1 MHKLLEQAG
10 SDVAQHSST
19 SQPESKSASSPY
31 TSSHEPINPPP
42 TPTPPENNG
51 HWVGRGPAPS
61 GRQQLVSL
69 QRVIL
74 MASLAISMISAALPI
89 YAGEYG
95 ASGIEKG
102 IMFSLGA
109 LMAAIAR
116 PLVGRAID
124 RQGRKRY
131 LLLGIGIVAVAM
143 GLFALS
149 RPLFGMPPGFAI
161 FMLTVSRTVHGF
173 GVGTLLLAAY
183 TMTADLAKS
192 AGRGTSF
199 GYTEQSQFRGGLY
212 GFLIAIPILAL
223 TGYTPNGV
231 LRFTQEAWTLMF
243 ITYAISTI
251 IALFLANRWVYDTRA
266 LAMNEY
272 GTRTDIDHQ
281 RIDPYLYALMAIVAL
296 TSASAY
302 GLTPFI
308 LSFLQEH
315 VVNDTV
321 LIGMAYLPAAII
333 WGVLPSRMGRF
344 SDRFGR
350 KPMMII
356 GLTASAVSSILIPFV
371 STLFTGHI
379 TLLGLN
385 VPFALLVLMLFL
397 TIEATCYAA
406 AVPAEQAMVADMTGG
421 QRRGIG
427 FGLYTLGRAIGE
439 VIGPVAMGGFYDV
452 NPAGAFIV
460 NAVILVIGSFLVWF
474 VLRDP
479 QNARKMK
486 A

>member
-1 MHKLLEQAG
+1 MPTDASG
-10 SDVAQHSST
+10 TAS
-19 SQPESKSASSPY
+19 PNPSALPTHNATDSVNNQRPGVTKGLPDEPLPSP
-31 TSSHEPINPPP
+31 
-42 TPTPPENNG
+42 
-51 HWVGRGPAPS
+51 
-61 GRQQLVSL
+61 RQQLVRL
-69 QRVIL
+69 QRTIL
-74 MASLAISMISAALPI
+74 FASLAVTMISSALPI

-124 RQGRKRY
+124 KHGRKPY
-131 LLLGIGIVAVAM
+131 LILGIAIVALSMVF
-143 GLFALS
+143 FAFS
-149 RPLFGMPPGFAI
+149 RPLFGMPPGFVIA
-161 FMLTVSRTVHGF
+161 MLTLSRTIHGF
-173 GVGTLLLAAY
+173 GTGTMLLAAY

-199 GYTEQSQFRGGLY
+199 GFTEQSQFRGGLY
-212 GFLIAIPILAL
+212 GFLVAIPILLL
-223 TGYTPNGV
+223 TGYTPKGV
-231 LRFTQEAWTLMF
+231 LRFTPEAWTLMF
-243 ITYAISTI
+243 VTYTISTAA
-251 IALFLANRWVYDTRA
+251 ALFLASRWIKDTKA
-266 LAMNEY
+266 LATSEMNEK
-272 GTRTDIDHQ
+272 GGEHHH
-281 RIDPYLYALMAIVAL
+281 IDPYLYTLMAIVAL

-315 VVNDTV
+315 VVDDTV
-321 LIGMAYLPAAII
+321 LIGVAYLPAAIA

-350 KPMMII
+350 KPVMIV

-371 STLFTGHI
+371 STLFTGKFI
-379 TLLGLN
+379 VLGFT

-397 TIEATCYAA
+397 TIEAVCYTA

-452 NPAGAFIV
+452 DPSGAFIV
-460 NAVILVIGSFLVWF
+460 NAVILVIGSLLVWF

-479 QNARKMK
+479 QHSKKPAS
-486 A
+486 

>member
-1 MHKLLEQAG
+1 MAAHWNNRGQ
-10 SDVAQHSST
+10 SPNPRQH
-19 SQPESKSASSPY
+19 
-31 TSSHEPINPPP
+31 
-42 TPTPPENNG
+42 
-51 HWVGRGPAPS
+51 
-61 GRQQLVSL
+61 LVSL

-74 MASLAISMISAALPI
+74 FASLAVTMISSALPI

-124 RQGRKRY
+124 KNGRKPY
-131 LLLGIGIVAVAM
+131 LLLGIAIVAVSM
-143 GLFALS
+143 VLFAFS
-149 RPLFGMPPGFAI
+149 RPLFGMPPGFVI
-161 FMLTVSRTVHGF
+161 FMLTLSRTVHGF
-173 GVGTLLLAAY
+173 GVGTMLLSAY

-192 AGRGTSF
+192 AGRGASF
-199 GYTEQSQFRGGLY
+199 GFTEQSQFRGGLY
-212 GFLIAIPILAL
+212 GFIVAIPILML
-223 TGYTPNGV
+223 TGYTPKGV
-231 LRFTQEAWTLMF
+231 LRLTPEAWTLMF
-243 ITYAISTI
+243 ATYAVATT
-251 IALFLANRWVYDTRA
+251 AAFFLASRWVQDTKIFA
-266 LAMNEY
+266 TNEMK
-272 GTRTDIDHQ
+272 GKSDDHQ
-281 RIDPYLYALMAIVAL
+281 HINPHLYALMAIVAL

-321 LIGMAYLPAAII
+321 LIGVAYLPAAIA

-356 GLTASAVSSILIPFV
+356 GLTASAISSILIPFV
-371 STLFTGHI
+371 SQWFKGSFMV
-379 TLLGLN
+379 LGYT
-385 VPFALLVLMLFL
+385 VPFALLVLMVFL
-397 TIEATCYAA
+397 TIEAVCYTA

-421 QRRGIG
+421 HRRGVG

-439 VIGPVAMGGFYDV
+439 VIGPITMGGFYDV
-452 NPAGAFIV
+452 DPSGAFIV
-460 NAVILVIGSFLVWF
+460 NAVILVIGSLLVWF

-479 QNARKMK
+479 KTKLEPRA
-486 A
+486 

>member
-1 MHKLLEQAG
+1 MQKL
-10 SDVAQHSST
+10 SDKVGADSVPRSNANSSSSSDSPT
-19 SQPESKSASSPY
+19 AATTTQPAHTTPTADAHLSDSASSP
-31 TSSHEPINPPP
+31 SPRH
-42 TPTPPENNG
+42 
-51 HWVGRGPAPS
+51 
-61 GRQQLVSL
+61 QLVSL

-74 MASLAISMISAALPI
+74 FASLAVTMLSSALPI
-89 YAGEYG
+89 YAGEFG

-124 RQGRKRY
+124 KNGRKPY
-131 LLLGIGIVAVAM
+131 LIMGIAIVAVSM
-143 GLFALS
+143 VFFAFS
-149 RPLFGMPPGFAI
+149 RPIFGLPPGFVI
-161 FMLTVSRTVHGF
+161 VMLTISRTIHGF
-173 GVGTLLLAAY
+173 GVGTMLLAAY

-192 AGRGTSF
+192 AGRGASF
-199 GYTEQSQFRGGLY
+199 GFTEQSQFRGGLY
-212 GFLIAIPILAL
+212 GFLVAIPILLL
-223 TGYTPNGV
+223 TGYTPKGM
-231 LRFTQEAWTLMF
+231 LRFTPEAWTLMF
-243 ITYAISTI
+243 ATYAIATAA
-251 IALFLANRWVYDTRA
+251 ALFLATRWVHETKS
-266 LAMNEY
+266 LATGEMNSKSNE
-272 GTRTDIDHQ
+272 DHHH
-281 RIDPYLYALMAIVAL
+281 INPYLYTLMAIVAL

-315 VVNDTV
+315 VVDDTV
-321 LIGMAYLPAAII
+321 LIGVAYLPAAIA

-371 STLFTGHI
+371 SLWFKGSFV
-379 TLLGLN
+379 LLGHT

-397 TIEATCYAA
+397 TIEAVCYTA

-439 VIGPVAMGGFYDV
+439 VIGPIAMGGFYDV
-452 NPAGAFIV
+452 DPSGAFIV
-460 NAVILVIGSFLVWF
+460 NAVILIIGSLLVWF

-479 QNARKMK
+479 KTTAMAR
-486 A
+486 